1 MQYGVRILKHKH
13 AGPYP
18 HLVSHTAYLT
28 MRSPMLAFS
37 LFAAVG
43 PTIVTAAPSSPK
55 LGDESFTHAK
65 NADVNL
71 PQRFALPKAPR
82 GLTDAVD
89 VPNGTGRSPLGR
101 IAKAQPK
108 PKDNPDALEML
119 FGLWEGSTEQADRK
133 PSEPRLP
140 ETASDPKVPKFPAYA
155 PTPPQE
161 PTMPNSAPTRS
172 PTPPRPAASPT
183 PAAGS
188 SAIADGATSDGEK
201 ETGEVTD
208 TAGNA
213 TADASSATDNT
224 TGTKTTDDTTDEVTN
239 AAGTADGV

>member
-1 MQYGVRILKHKH
+1 
-13 AGPYP
+13 
-18 HLVSHTAYLT
+18 

-55 LGDESFTHAK
+55 LGDESFTHAR

-108 PKDNPDALEML
+108 GGNLDVLDLL
-119 FGLWEGSTEQADRK
+119 FSLPEGSTKQADRK

-140 ETASDPKVPKFPAYA
+140 ETASDPTVPSFPAYT

-161 PTMPNSAPTRS
+161 PTVPTAPTRS

-201 ETGEVTD
+201 GTAEVTD

-213 TADASSATDNT
+213 TADASSAADDT
-224 TGTKTTDDTTDEVTN
+224 TGTKTTDDTTDEVAN
-239 AAGTADGV
+239 AAGTADDV